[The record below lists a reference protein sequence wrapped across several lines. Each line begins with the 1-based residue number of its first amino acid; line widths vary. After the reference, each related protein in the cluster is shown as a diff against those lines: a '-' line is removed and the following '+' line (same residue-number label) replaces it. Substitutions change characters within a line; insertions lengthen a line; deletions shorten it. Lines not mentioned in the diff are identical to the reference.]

1 MNDEEIAKMQK
12 DVANITHILATPID
26 FDKLIDAGLLK
37 KIGTSYY
44 TDNIHGLP
52 KNVSRKIDSIKQTK
66 NGLKM
71 TFCKETKAI
80 KKLADIT
87 KHLRDS

>member
-1 MNDEEIAKMQK
+1 MNAEEITKIQK
-12 DVANITHILATPID
+12 EVGNVAHILATPID
-26 FDKLIDAGLLK
+26 FDELIDAGLVK

-52 KNVSRKIDSIKQTK
+52 KNVSQKIDSIKQTK
-66 NGLKM
+66 NGLKL

-87 KHLRDS
+87 KHLRD